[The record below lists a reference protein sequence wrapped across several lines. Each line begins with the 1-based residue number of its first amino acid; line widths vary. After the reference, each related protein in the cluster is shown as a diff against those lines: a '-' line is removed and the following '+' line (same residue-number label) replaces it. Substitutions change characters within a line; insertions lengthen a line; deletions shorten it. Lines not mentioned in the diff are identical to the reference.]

1 MADSFRK
8 LLSKS
13 AMDFGSHS
21 RLELTTS
28 GMVRF
33 WKAHRPNRTK
43 ELNLIGS
50 KCASGATF
58 NLNARLDCL
67 RWTFCRN
74 RLVERQLS
82 SVIEFQGFDER
93 FVYFEFVQ
101 N

>member
-21 RLELTTS
+21 RLELTAS
-28 GMVRF
+28 GRVRF
-33 WKAHRPNRTK
+33 WKAHRQNRTK
-43 ELNLIGS
+43 ESTLIGS
-50 KCASGATF
+50 KYASGATF
-58 NLNARLDCL
+58 NLNAQLDCL

-74 RLVERQLS
+74 KPMEGQLS

-93 FVYFEFVQ
+93 FVDFELVE